1 MSSVPTVIPAPP
13 EDLPGLVDAYEQTA
27 RAVLALGRDCPP
39 ERAADPTP
47 CPGWDVF
54 AQVAHV
60 ESVESTSLGEP
71 PPQVDL
77 DERAHVHSEM
87 GRFMERLIESRRGLT
102 LPELCDRL
110 EDAIARRVEHWRA
123 PGLTLASEEVGLF
136 GTSSVADDI
145 GLRCF
150 DIWTHEQDLRE
161 TLDRPG
167 GLDSPAASLSLARV
181 YAALGRVVA
190 RAGVPVGETVVVEVR
205 GPVSGRQAVRV
216 VEVDGRSRGRLVDD
230 VDDEDARCVLMLGT
244 RELGRLAAGREP
256 MDGQP
261 FAWTADGDSDTA
273 VALIRHLAVTP

>member
-77 DERAHVHSEM
+77 DERAHVRGEM
-87 GRFMERLIESRRGLT
+87 GRFMEGLIESRRGLT

-136 GTSSVADDI
+136 GTSSVADVI

-181 YAALGRVVA
+181 YTALGRSSPA
-190 RAGVPVGETVVVEVR
+190 PECRSVR
-205 GPVSGRQAVRV
+205 PSSS
-216 VEVDGRSRGRLVDD
+216 RS
-230 VDDEDARCVLMLGT
+230 
-244 RELGRLAAGREP
+244 AGRCP
-256 MDGQP
+256 ADRRC
-261 FAWTADGDSDTA
+261 ASSRSTAGLGAGSSTTSTT
-273 VALIRHLAVTP
+273 RTPAAC